1 VKYGVKTLAIAYDPK
16 VETLAKEMGIPY
28 LNMDSSK
35 NKYDALFDE
44 MENLSRWNLMEA
56 TKTKKFSWEKTGL
69 YEALKDKDP
78 KKRRRRI

>member
-1 VKYGVKTLAIAYDPK
+1 
-16 VETLAKEMGIPY
+16 
-28 LNMDSSK
+28 MDSSK